1 MIKKLKVE
9 LVIFEP
15 VRFLPYSLLPCW
27 TVCLRLVQSVGIL
40 QLLSDHV
47 LKQFV
52 RIQRRSR

>member
-1 MIKKLKVE
+1 MIKKLKVA

-52 RIQRRSR
+52 